1 MDSQLIYIIIATLSI
16 SIISLIGILTLSL
29 KDKFVQKILLWL
41 VGLSSGALMG
51 GAFLHL
57 LPESVEKAENTNINV
72 FIWVLMAFILFFV
85 IEKIL
90 HWRHCHKN
98 QCEVHTFGTMN
109 LIGDS
114 IHNFIDGLIIAAA
127 FMADYQLGIITTIA
141 VALHEIPQEIG
152 DFGVLLYA
160 GYTRKKAILFNF
172 LTALFAVLGG
182 IIGFYITS
190 LSTKAELYLL
200 PIAAG
205 GFIYIAASDLL
216 PEIRREKSLTKS
228 LASFI
233 FFIVGILIMYVVKF
247 IGH

>member
-1 MDSQLIYIIIATLSI
+1 MSILAQIIIANLLI
-16 SIISLIGILTLSL
+16 SVIALIGILTLSL
-29 KDKFVQKILLWL
+29 KDAFIQKILLSL

-57 LPESVEKAENTNINV
+57 LPEAIEKSEGTNIDV
-72 FIWVLMAFILFFV
+72 MVWVLISFVVFFL

-90 HWRHCHKN
+90 HWRHCHK
-98 QCEVHTFGTMN
+98 QHCEIHTFGTMN

-114 IHNFIDGLIIAAA
+114 VHNLIDGLIIAASFIVNPA
-127 FMADYQLGIITTIA
+127 LGISTTLA

-152 DFGVLLYA
+152 DFGVLLHA
-160 GYTRKKAILFNF
+160 GYTRKKAIFLNF

-182 IIGFYITS
+182 IVGYYIAS
-190 LSTKAELYLL
+190 SNYNAELYLL

-216 PEIRREKSLTKS
+216 PEIRKEKTLTKS
-228 LASFI
+228 LVAFG
-233 FFIVGILIMYVVKF
+233 FFIVGILIMYLMKF
-247 IGH
+247 IGE